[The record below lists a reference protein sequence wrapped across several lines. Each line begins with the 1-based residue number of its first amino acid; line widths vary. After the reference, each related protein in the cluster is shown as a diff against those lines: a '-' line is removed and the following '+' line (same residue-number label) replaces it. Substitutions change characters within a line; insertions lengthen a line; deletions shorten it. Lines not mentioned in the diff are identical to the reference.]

1 MSDYD
6 RPPGQAPDPPPI
18 HDHVTERTTI
28 VTTETGHRSSGGW
41 IVAILLVVA
50 LLAIL
55 FLVFGDRFGRAAEDV
70 GVNVNIDAPKVEIPD
85 TVKIEVPEKVE
96 VDLPDAGKDNG
107 NSAK

>member
-6 RPPGQAPDPPPI
+6 RPPGQTPDPPPVY
-18 HDHVTERTTI
+18 DHVTERTTI
-28 VTTETGHRSSGGW
+28 VTTETGGRSSGVW

-55 FLVFGDRFGRAAEDV
+55 FLVFGDRFGRAEDI

-85 TVKIEVPEKVE
+85 TVKIDVPDKVE
-96 VDLPDAGKDNG
+96 VDLPDAVKGDG